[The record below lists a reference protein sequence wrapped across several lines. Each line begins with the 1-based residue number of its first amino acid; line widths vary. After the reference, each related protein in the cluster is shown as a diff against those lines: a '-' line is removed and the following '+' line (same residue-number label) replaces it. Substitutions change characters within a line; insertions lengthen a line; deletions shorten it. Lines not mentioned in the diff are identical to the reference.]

1 MANLATSV
9 TARMAQKYG
18 VEPAKLYETL
28 AKVAFRVHEKNG
40 PDRAPTPEE
49 MMGLLVV
56 AETYGL
62 NPFIR
67 QIFAFRSKAGTV
79 VPVVS
84 IDGWLSILNRQPD
97 YDGLSVAFSDK
108 MIKMG
113 SRELPESC
121 TVTINRKSMS
131 KPIVVSEYMAECYG
145 ASEIWAKWPHRMLRH
160 KAIIQAVRIAFG
172 IGGIY
177 DEEEASAMSDAPS
190 PVVMPAATPVSQPKA
205 EPVQVVEVKEV
216 PKLALDTPK
225 LDQISQQLTEMI
237 RRFPDNGQAKALQ
250 WAEQNLEGESK
261 DYVLAKLPKE
271 VAVAPA
277 PAPQPAPAPAV
288 SAAPKAPKPAPA
300 PQPAPRKEAPV
311 MEEPEPEEAYVP
323 DVGDIPF

>member
-18 VEPAKLYETL
+18 VEPAKFYETL
-28 AKVAFRVHEKNG
+28 SKVAFRVREKNA

-49 MMGLLVV
+49 MMSLLIV

-67 QIFAFRSKAGTV
+67 QIFAFRSKSGTV

-84 IDGWLSILNRQPD
+84 IDGWLSILNRQSD

-108 MIKMG
+108 MIKIG

-145 ASEIWAKWPHRMLRH
+145 SSDIWTKWPHRMLRH

-172 IGGIY
+172 VGGIY
-177 DEEEASAMSDAPS
+177 DEDEVSAMSEAPS
-190 PVVMPAATPVSQPKA
+190 AVMPAVAPAVAPAPQPQA
-205 EPVQVVEVKEV
+205 EPARVVEVKEV
-216 PKLALDTPK
+216 PKLALDTPR
-225 LDQISQQLTEMI
+225 LDVISQQLTEMMQ
-237 RRFPDNGQAKALQ
+237 RFPDEGRKKAEQ
-250 WAEQNLEGESK
+250 WADHNLTDDAK
-261 DYVLAKLPKE
+261 DYVLSKLPAD
-271 VAVAPA
+271 AV
-277 PAPQPAPAPAV
+277 PAPQPQSPAKAPEAPAPKAV
-288 SAAPKAPKPAPA
+288 VKPAVA
-300 PQPAPRKEAPV
+300 PQPAPRKAAPV
-311 MEEPEPEEAYVP
+311 VDEPDEPYVP